1 MLDVKLRLKGL
12 ALCLPIGG
20 LVCGLLSGCV
30 APPEPGPEPGSEPE
44 TTSVSSAS
52 SEASA
57 STTTTTRSTTATAS
71 ESTKASKTNTSAVS
85 KTKAPATQ
93 ASGTGPSGLELCEKL
108 PDEVWDTVA
117 LVDQGGPF
125 PYPDNDDS
133 RFGNYERILP
143 DEKLGYYREYTVE
156 TPGVRHRGARRVVTG
171 GGADGDVDSWF
182 YTADH
187 YDSFCEIG
195 ESQVD
200 EKLDE
205 AKGAA
210 GV

>member
-1 MLDVKLRLKGL
+1 MLDVKLRLRGF

-30 APPEPGPEPGSEPE
+30 APQESGPGPESGPTSAP
-44 TTSVSSAS
+44 SVSSES
-52 SEASA
+52 SEASSA
-57 STTTTTRSTTATAS
+57 TQAPTTT
-71 ESTKASKTNTSAVS
+71 KD
-85 KTKAPATQ
+85 PATQ
-93 ASGTGPSGLELCEKL
+93 ASGPGPSGLELCETL
-108 PDEVWDTVA
+108 PDEVWDTVE

-133 RFGNYERILP
+133 RFGNYERVLP

-187 YDSFCEIG
+187 YDSFCEIS
-195 ESQVD
+195 EAQVD

-205 AKGAA
+205 AKEAS

>member
-1 MLDVKLRLKGL
+1 MLDVKLRLRGF

-20 LVCGLLSGCV
+20 LVCGLLSGCAA
-30 APPEPGPEPGSEPE
+30 APEAGPGPKSEPE
-44 TTSVSSAS
+44 TTSVTSVS
-52 SEASA
+52 SETSA
-57 STTTTTRSTTATAS
+57 STA
-71 ESTKASKTNTSAVS
+71 
-85 KTKAPATQ
+85 KAPATQ
-93 ASGTGPSGLELCEKL
+93 ASGTGPSGLELCEEL

-133 RFGNYERILP
+133 RFGNYERVLP

-187 YDSFCEIG
+187 YDSFCEIS
-195 ESQVD
+195 ESQLD

-205 AKGAA
+205 AKEAA

>member
-1 MLDVKLRLKGL
+1 MLDVKLRLRGF

-30 APPEPGPEPGSEPE
+30 APPEPSTESGPTSAP
-44 TTSVSSAS
+44 SVSSES
-52 SEASA
+52 SEASSA
-57 STTTTTRSTTATAS
+57 TRAPATS
-71 ESTKASKTNTSAVS
+71 
-85 KTKAPATQ
+85 KAPATQ
-93 ASGTGPSGLELCEKL
+93 ASGPGPSGLELCEKL
-108 PDEVWDTVA
+108 PDEVWDTVE

-133 RFGNYERILP
+133 RFGNYERVLP

-187 YDSFCEIG
+187 YDSFCEIS
-195 ESQVD
+195 EAQVD

-205 AKGAA
+205 AKEAS